1 MTTHGHTHAGGC
13 QCGAIRYQA
22 EGPLDS
28 PEICHCRM
36 CQKAHGAP
44 AVTWASVPE
53 AALHWTRGQPA
64 SFESSA
70 NAIRGFC
77 ADCGTPLTFKR
88 RHANTIDIAL
98 ATLDHPD
105 LIAPEYQ
112 SGVESRMPWFGT
124 VHLLREERME
134 ECDHSR
140 QHPDHETDHWP

>member
-1 MTTHGHTHAGGC
+1 
-13 QCGAIRYQA
+13 
-22 EGPLDS
+22 
-28 PEICHCRM
+28 
-36 CQKAHGAP
+36 
-44 AVTWASVPE
+44 VPE